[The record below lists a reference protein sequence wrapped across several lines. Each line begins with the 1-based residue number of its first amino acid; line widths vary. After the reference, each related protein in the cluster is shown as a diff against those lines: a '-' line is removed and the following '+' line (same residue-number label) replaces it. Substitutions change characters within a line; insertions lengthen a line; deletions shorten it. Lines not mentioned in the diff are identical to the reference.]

1 MDELEKEKKEE
12 EKKRDKSRPSNR
24 NGRDFEKWRIVVKSR
39 TVGIQSVESRLLCLL
54 LQLVVTVFDEFI
66 RDRVGN
72 CVASWMKLS
81 ASWIDTVVRHCC
93 PRAFFSAAFVFIDC
107 GEANFLRRTRW
118 DDRKKSTTP
127 PSAFIPSSSHFID
140 VLLAPLK
147 VPLARPSQLRIRFA
161 VVMQRKNRNRYFQ
174 VERKCRKKREK
185 KEKRFYDRCC
195 VNCWMAS
202 TTSLSSVS
210 AQFRYIGII
219 IKLRCRFRRRER
231 ARAGHSPAIVNGL
244 SFGAGLLVQFS
255 LETVISSTCGRRH
268 ATRVAE
274 DSRTSFF
281 SLFLSFLPSFLSGT

>member
-93 PRAFFSAAFVFIDC
+93 PRAFFSAAFVFIDW

-127 PSAFIPSSSHFID
+127 PSAFIQSSSHFIG

-174 VERKCRKKREK
+174 VERKCRKKKREEGK
-185 KEKRFYDRCC
+185 KILRPLLCQLLNGVDDVFIVRLCSIPLYWNNNKIT
-195 VNCWMAS
+195 MQI
-202 TTSLSSVS
+202 S
-210 AQFRYIGII
+210 A
-219 IKLRCRFRRRER
+219 
-231 ARAGHSPAIVNGL
+231 ARASARRPLPGDCERFIIWGRPPCSIQ
-244 SFGAGLLVQFS
+244 FGDGY
-255 LETVISSTCGRRH
+255 
-268 ATRVAE
+268 
-274 DSRTSFF
+274 
-281 SLFLSFLPSFLSGT
+281 